1 MNPPCKVSGKKCLAF
16 GLDAALAEFAETGQA
31 AAIARRCHGLGA
43 ALCVPEAQG
52 IQALALTTPARPPV
66 PGQHPSHLRDYEYK
80 RLGTVSLW
88 AGLDLHT
95 GTIIETVSD
104 SHKSADFI
112 AFLKKLDTYLV
123 RDGSYLD
130 TRPQRFVF
138 VFTPTHGSWLHLIE
152 NQFSKDDWFHVR
164 RNPRS

>member
-1 MNPPCKVSGKKCLAF
+1 
-16 GLDAALAEFAETGQA
+16 
-31 AAIARRCHGLGA
+31 
-43 ALCVPEAQG
+43 
-52 IQALALTTPARPPV
+52 
-66 PGQHPSHLRDYEYK
+66 
-80 RLGTVSLW
+80 
-88 AGLDLHT
+88 LDLPT

-138 VFTPTHGSWLHLIE
+138 MFTPTQGSWLHLIE
-152 NQFSKDDWFHVR
+152 NQFSKMTGSMLRGIRVASKQELIDRIHQYFEEI
-164 RNPRS
+164 NAARSCFVGSTRWRKSFLLVNNRTII